1 MLRSASYAPHME
13 LLVNMDVPELNKA
26 VAFYTGALG
35 LTVGR
40 RFGEEGVELLGA
52 VSRIYLLAKPAG
64 TTPAPGARLRNY
76 ARHWTPVHLDF
87 VVPDVDTAVER
98 AVEAGAKLDE
108 PAADRS
114 WGRIAI
120 LADPFGH
127 GFCLL
132 QFSARG
138 YDEIAR

>member
-1 MLRSASYAPHME
+1 MD
-13 LLVNMDVPELNKA
+13 LLVNVDVPDLEKA
-26 VAFYTGALG
+26 KAFYTRAFE

-40 RFGEEGVELLGA
+40 RFGPHGVELLGA
-52 VSRIYLLAKPAG
+52 VARIYLLARPAG
-64 TTPAPGARLRNY
+64 TTPAPAAPPRDY

-87 VVPDVDTAVER
+87 VVPDVDAAVER
-98 AVEAGAKLDE
+98 ALAAGARVEK
-108 PAADRS
+108 PAADHS

-120 LADPFGH
+120 LVDPFGH

-138 YDEIAR
+138 YDAIAE